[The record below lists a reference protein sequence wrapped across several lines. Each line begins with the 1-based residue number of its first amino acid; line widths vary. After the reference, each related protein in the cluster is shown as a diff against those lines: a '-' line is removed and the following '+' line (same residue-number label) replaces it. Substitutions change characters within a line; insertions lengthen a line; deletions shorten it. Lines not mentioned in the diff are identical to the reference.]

1 MAGRDDGS
9 ARRIAIG
16 CLGTTYLKMFCHRGY
31 GRRRKGRRGIDR
43 CWRQTFCVPLRQP
56 LVPPRFLLFLV
67 VVPLVLATDVYSQP
81 ANLIETGGPRKSTSA
96 TSAPT
101 ELTVVTYNIR
111 WRAGDQLEQI
121 AGWLKE
127 RKPAIVALQEIDR
140 ARKRTGNANT
150 ARALA
155 EQLGM
160 FYAWA
165 APPSVKPTDEEET
178 GVELLSPYPISD
190 VARIVLPNQGPGGR
204 SRVALGA
211 TIHLGTIKVRV
222 YSVHAENR
230 LPEPRKVEQLNA
242 VLADLERW
250 PKSTPAIVMGD
261 FNSWERPMID
271 RVRELFTK
279 AGFTTPFPDGRATF
293 QRQIVIFDLELK
305 LDWIWLRGFESKSF
319 DIDRSFTVSDHFP
332 LSTTVTLKQNGEPSK
347 DDSPR

>member
-1 MAGRDDGS
+1 
-9 ARRIAIG
+9 
-16 CLGTTYLKMFCHRGY
+16 MFSLSL
-31 GRRRKGRRGIDR
+31 
-43 CWRQTFCVPLRQP
+43 TP
-56 LVPPRFLLFLV
+56 FLLLLLV
-67 VVPLVLATDVYSQP
+67 SVAFAQPKSSVDDPLLEVGKS
-81 ANLIETGGPRKSTSA
+81 PRTN
-96 TSAPT
+96 APT
-101 ELTVVTYNIR
+101 TVIKELRIVTYNIR
-111 WRAGDQLEQI
+111 WRAGDQLKQI
-121 AGWLKE
+121 ANWLKE
-127 RKPAIVALQEIDR
+127 KQPAVIALQEVDR
-140 ARKRTGNANT
+140 ARKRTDKTNT

-165 APPSVKPTDEEET
+165 APPPVKATDEEET

-211 TIHLGTIKVRV
+211 TIKVGKMDVRV

-230 LPEPRKVEQLNA
+230 LSESKKVEQLNA
-242 VLADLERW
+242 VLADLARL

-261 FNSWERPMID
+261 FNTWEPAMVD
-271 RVRELFTK
+271 RARELFTK

-293 QRQIVIFDLELK
+293 QRKIVFYNLELK

-332 LSTTVTLKQNGEPSK
+332 LSTTVMLKQNGEPSK
-347 DDSPR
+347 DGSPK